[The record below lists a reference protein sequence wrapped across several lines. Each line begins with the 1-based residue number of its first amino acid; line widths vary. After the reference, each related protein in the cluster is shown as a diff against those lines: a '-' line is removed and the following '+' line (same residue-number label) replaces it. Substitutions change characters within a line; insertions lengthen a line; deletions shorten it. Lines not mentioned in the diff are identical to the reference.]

1 MSFSTVDLT
10 PHIGTRVITDLA
22 RLLDGSIARDLRA
35 ILEQR
40 GVLLFRGIDMT
51 DAQQLTFAKTLG
63 TPRNEHGVDI
73 TKVSSDKAKSPI
85 FAEYTEGTYFFHFD
99 DTYMEYPALA
109 SVLRCRKVAPEGG
122 QTEFAN
128 TYAIYEALDAD
139 EQDLLDTLHAEHSQ
153 ECIQRKAFPNPTEWQ
168 LGLWGEGKIPAT
180 THPLVWLH
188 RTGRKSLLLGETM
201 KRIVELP
208 PAESDALVKRLMGL
222 SQRRDF
228 IYRHEWQVGD
238 ILIWDN
244 TGTVHRV
251 VPFDLD
257 CGRELHRVKLAGE
270 EPITAV
276 ERVPAPADA
285 RA

>member
-1 MSFSTVDLT
+1 MTLIAENLT
-10 PHIGTRVITDLA
+10 PHIGTEVKADRA
-22 RLLDGSIARDLRA
+22 ALLDGSVADQLRA
-35 ILEQR
+35 LLEQR
-40 GVLLFRGIDMT
+40 GVLLLRGYDLS
-51 DAQQLTFAKTLG
+51 DAEQLQFAKTLG
-63 TPRNEHGVDI
+63 TPRNEHGTDI
-73 TKVSSDKAKSPI
+73 TMVSSDKEKSPI

-109 SVLRCRKVAPEGG
+109 SVLRCSKVAPEGG

-128 TYAIYEALDAD
+128 TYAIYADLPEAD
-139 EQDLLDTLHAEHSQ
+139 QRFFDTLHAEHSQ
-153 ECIQRKAFPNPTEWQ
+153 ECIQRKAFPDPSEWQ
-168 LGLWGEGKIPAT
+168 LSLWGEGKIPAT

-208 PAESDALVKRLMGL
+208 KAESDAVVSRLMSL
-222 SQRRDF
+222 SQRPEY

-257 CGRELHRVKLAGE
+257 CGRELQRVKLAGE
-270 EPITAV
+270 EPIQGV
-276 ERVPAPADA
+276 RQDA
-285 RA
+285 

>member
-1 MSFSTVDLT
+1 MSLSTADLT
-10 PHIGTRVITDLA
+10 PHIGTHVTASLDA
-22 RLLDGSIARDLRA
+22 LLDGSLATTLRA
-35 ILEQR
+35 LLEQR
-40 GVLLFRGIDMT
+40 GVLLFRGLAMT
-51 DAQQLTFAKTLG
+51 DEQQLQFAKTLG
-63 TPRNEHGVDI
+63 SPRNEHGTDI

-85 FAEYTEGTYFFHFD
+85 FAEYTEGTYYFHFD

-109 SVLRCRKVAPEGG
+109 SVLRCRTIAPAGG

-128 TYAIYEALDAD
+128 TYAIYDDLPAAD
-139 EQDLLDTLHAEHSQ
+139 KRLLDTLHASHSQ

-168 LGLWGEGKIPAT
+168 LSLWGEGKIPAT
-180 THPLVWLH
+180 VHPLVWQH

-201 KRIVELP
+201 KHIVELP
-208 PAESDALVKRLMGL
+208 AAESAVLVERLMKL
-222 SQRRDF
+222 TQRPEY
-228 IYRHEWQVGD
+228 IYRHDWQVGD

-276 ERVPAPADA
+276 AA
-285 RA
+285 

>member
-1 MSFSTVDLT
+1 MTFTTADLT
-10 PHIGTRVITDLA
+10 PRIGTEVRASLEA
-22 RLLDGSIARDLRA
+22 LLDGSIAPDIRA

-51 DAQQLTFAKTLG
+51 DEQQLQFAKTLG
-63 TPRNEHGVDI
+63 TPRNEHGTDI

-109 SVLRCRKVAPEGG
+109 SVLRCRKIAPEGG

-128 TYAIYEALDAD
+128 TYAIYDDLPEAD
-139 EQDLLDTLHAEHSQ
+139 QDLFDTLQAVHSQ
-153 ECIQRKAFPNPTEWQ
+153 ETIQRKAFPNPTEWQ
-168 LGLWGEGKIPAT
+168 LGLWGEGAIPAT
-180 THPLVWLH
+180 THPLVWHH

-201 KRIVELP
+201 KRIVGLS
-208 PAESDALVKRLMGL
+208 PADSDAMVKRLMDL
-222 SQRRDF
+222 SDRREY

-244 TGTVHRV
+244 SGTVHRV
-251 VPFDLD
+251 VPFDLT

-276 ERVPAPADA
+276 HKVPA
-285 RA
+285 

>member
-10 PHIGTRVITDLA
+10 PHIGTRIVAERDT
-22 RLLDGSIARDLRA
+22 LLDGSIARQLRV

-40 GVLLFRGIDMT
+40 GVLLIRGVDISKE
-51 DAQQLTFAKTLG
+51 QQLQFAKTLG
-63 TPRNEHGVDI
+63 TPRNEHGTDI
-73 TKVSSDKAKSPI
+73 TEVSSDKSKSPI

-109 SVLRCRKVAPEGG
+109 SVLRCRATAPEGG

-128 TYAIYEALDAD
+128 TYAIYDDLPQA
-139 EQDLLDTLHAEHSQ
+139 EQSYLDTLHAEHSQ
-153 ECIQRKAFPNPTEWQ
+153 ECIQRKAFPNPTDAQ
-168 LGLWGEGKIPAT
+168 LGLWGEDAIPAT

-188 RTGRKSLLLGETM
+188 RSGRKSLLLGETM

-208 PAESDALVKRLMGL
+208 RAESDVLVKRLMEL
-222 SQRRDF
+222 SKQPEY
-228 IYRHEWQVGD
+228 IYRHEWEVGD

-257 CGRELHRVKLAGE
+257 CGRELERVKLAGE

-276 ERVPAPADA
+276 NAVAA
-285 RA
+285 

>member
-1 MSFSTVDLT
+1 MTFTTRDLR
-10 PHIGTRVITDLA
+10 PHIGTQVFAA
-22 RLLDGSIARDLRA
+22 REMLLDGSIAKDLRA
-35 ILEQR
+35 LLEQR
-40 GVLLFRGIDMT
+40 GVLLLRDTGMD
-51 DAQQLTFAKTLG
+51 DQEQVQFAKTLG
-63 TPRNEHGVDI
+63 VPRNEHGTDL
-73 TKVSSDKAKSPI
+73 TKVSSDKSKSPI
-85 FAEYTEGTYFFHFD
+85 FAEYTEGTFMFHFD

-109 SVLRCRKVAPEGG
+109 SVLLCRTVAPQGG

-128 TYAIYEALDAD
+128 TYAIYDNLGPEDRAIF
-139 EQDLLDTLHAEHSQ
+139 DTLHAVHSQ
-153 ECIQRKAFPNPTEWQ
+153 ETIQRKAFPNPSDWQ
-168 LGLWGEGKIPAT
+168 LSLWGEGAIPAT

-208 PAESDALVKRLMGL
+208 EAESDMLVKRLMAL
-222 SQRRDF
+222 SERPEH

-257 CGRELHRVKLAGE
+257 CGRELNRVKLAGE
-270 EPITAV
+270 EPITSTGAGI
-276 ERVPAPADA
+276 APQN
-285 RA
+285 